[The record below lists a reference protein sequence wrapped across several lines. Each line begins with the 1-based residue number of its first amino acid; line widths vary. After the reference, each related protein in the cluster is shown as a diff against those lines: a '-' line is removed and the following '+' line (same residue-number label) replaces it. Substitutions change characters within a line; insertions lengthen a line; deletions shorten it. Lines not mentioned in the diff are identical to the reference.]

1 MDSRTFHNL
10 AWVPMFILGL
20 VALVIGV
27 VYVTIQEPWL
37 LDKKANET
45 LLTVTYNTLFSQSIN
60 QSLPDYLTLIYR
72 FFGWWLVSI
81 GMLIVFY
88 VFVTKM
94 GTLLARNCLYF
105 SIIIVLIGVYCIIL
119 KFIPKTPFLWITH
132 SFVFLLLVSM
142 YGSIQL
148 TRYR

>member
-1 MDSRTFHNL
+1 
-10 AWVPMFILGL
+10 MFILGL

>member
-1 MDSRTFHNL
+1 
-10 AWVPMFILGL
+10 MFILGL

-27 VYVTIQEPWL
+27 VYVTIQAPWL